1 MFAARDAR
9 LIQPPSGLDC
19 AAGLAVRQMDGGCA
33 KAAWRWPGVGLVT
46 PGRQAV
52 APVVKATA
60 GDLEHPVHGGR
71 AELPERF
78 THEGV
83 LHGSSLAK
91 YAAAFFRMSRSSVT
105 FQFTLVCSLLFT
117 EFSVPLF
124 VCLLSL
130 DLI

>member
-9 LIQPPSGLDC
+9 FIQPPPGLDC
-19 AAGLAVRQMDGGCA
+19 AVGLAVRQMDLVDVR
-33 KAAWRWPGVGLVT
+33 KQPGVGLVT

-60 GDLEHPVHGGR
+60 GDLEHPLHGGR

-91 YAAAFFRMSRSSVT
+91 YAAAFFRMSRSSVP